1 VLSSSMA
8 NTRKVTELNDERNDL
23 PYVNMKV
30 FDLRNTITMDP
41 VLSVPIQTM
50 SGLVDSGFYN
60 AFVAGGLLTWT
71 TNNNT
76 SKASTLDDVWSRIA
90 MLSGGT
96 KAQVVVFNY
105 DSVSSSTRYADRGD
119 VSNVVSPAEYSELSY
134 LAGLCK
140 SCMWTMYEYWN

>member
-1 VLSSSMA
+1 LSIT
-8 NTRKVTELNDERNDL
+8 NTRKVSKLNDERNDL
-23 PYVNMKV
+23 PYANMKV

-76 SKASTLDDVWSRIA
+76 SKASSLDAVWSRIA
-90 MLSGGT
+90 ILSGGT

-119 VSNVVSPAEYSELSY
+119 ISNVISPAEYSELSY

-140 SCMWTMYEYWN
+140 SCLWTIRERSN